1 MGERN
6 TGMRLRPR
14 IRGSFLIA
22 IRNSEES
29 MTREETVTLFDYC
42 IDKPA
47 FQEKRDLVLS
57 VLDLSHV
64 K

>member
-1 MGERN
+1 
-6 TGMRLRPR
+6 MRLRPR

-29 MTREETVTLFDYC
+29 MTREVTVTLFNYRV
-42 IDKPA
+42 DKLA
-47 FQEKRDLVLS
+47 FQMKRDLVLG
-57 VLDLSHV
+57 LNHL